1 MIKIYYYNTPII
13 IIIEYY
19 CNKIKYNKCRSK
31 YEVTP
36 KNTRGR
42 NSKKIV
48 KNYWSIFYFLT
59 KVLQPVKIL
68 KKFLRN
74 S

>member
-1 MIKIYYYNTPII
+1 MIKIYYYNTSII

-36 KNTRGR
+36 KNTRGK
-42 NSKKIV
+42 NQKKIV
-48 KNYWSIFYFLT
+48 KNY
-59 KVLQPVKIL
+59 
-68 KKFLRN
+68 
-74 S
+74 